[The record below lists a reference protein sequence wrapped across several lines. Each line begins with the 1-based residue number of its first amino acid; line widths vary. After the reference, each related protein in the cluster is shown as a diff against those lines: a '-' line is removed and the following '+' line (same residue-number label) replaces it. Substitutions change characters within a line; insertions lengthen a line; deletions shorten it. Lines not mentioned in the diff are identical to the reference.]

1 MDCAAVEPLAA
12 ELALGLVAGP
22 TRAEALAHIETCA
35 ACRALVDSL
44 SATADEVMLLA
55 PSAEPSSG
63 FEQRML
69 AALSPVRAIERPR
82 VPRWPIVVAAAAAVA
97 ALLVVGLNL
106 RSPATTVREAEMRT
120 ATGRVVGDAY
130 VHDGDPAWVF
140 VAVPGWT
147 DARGD
152 GAPKQYEVRL
162 TMHDGTSR
170 LLPGGDL
177 DGGDG
182 GWGTVLPVDASQIR
196 EVALVDDSGTAW
208 CSATL

>member
-12 ELALGLVAGP
+12 ELALGLFAGP

-35 ACRALVDSL
+35 TCRALVDSL
-44 SATADEVMLLA
+44 SAAADDVMLLA
-55 PSAEPSSG
+55 PSAVPSSG
-63 FEQRML
+63 FEQRVL
-69 AALSPVRAIERPR
+69 AALSPVRPVERSR
-82 VPRWPIVVAAAAAVA
+82 SRRWPILAAAAAVIA
-97 ALLVVGLNL
+97 VVAVGLSV
-106 RSPATTVREAEMRT
+106 RSHPPAVREAEMRT

-130 VHDGDPAWVF
+130 VHRGDPSWVV

-147 DARGD
+147 DTRGS

-162 TMHDGTSR
+162 TMNDGTSR
-170 LLPGGDL
+170 VLPGGDL

-182 GWGTVLPVDASQIR
+182 AWGTVLPIDASQIHQ
-196 EVALVDDSGTAW
+196 VALVDDDGAVW

>member
-35 ACRALVDSL
+35 SCRALVDSL

-63 FEQRML
+63 FEQRVL
-69 AALSPVRAIERPR
+69 TALSPVRSRERVR
-82 VPRWPIVVAAAAAVA
+82 RRRWPILAAAAAVV
-97 ALLVVGLNL
+97 ALLAIGLSL
-106 RSPATTVREAEMRT
+106 RSHPSAVREAEMRT

-130 VHDGDPAWVF
+130 VHSGDPAWVF

-147 DARGD
+147 DTRGS
-152 GAPKQYEVRL
+152 GAPKQYQVRL
-162 TMHDGTSR
+162 TMNDGTSR
-170 LLPGGDL
+170 VLPGGDL

-182 GWGTVLPVDASQIR
+182 GWGTVLPVDASQIQQ
-196 EVALVDDSGTAW
+196 VALVDDDGAVW

>member
-1 MDCAAVEPLAA
+1 
-12 ELALGLVAGP
+12 LVVGP

-44 SATADEVMLLA
+44 AVAADDVMLLA
-55 PSAEPSSG
+55 PPAEPSSG
-63 FEQRML
+63 FEQRVL
-69 AALSPVRAIERPR
+69 AAMTPVRSISRVRRWRRPLL
-82 VPRWPIVVAAAAAVA
+82 AAAAAIVA
-97 ALLVVGLNL
+97 LVVLVTVGLDL
-106 RSPATTVREAEMRT
+106 RSGSPAVQEAEMRT
-120 ATGRVVGDAY
+120 ASGRVVGDAY
-130 VHDGDPAWVF
+130 VHRGDPAWVF

-147 DARGD
+147 DTRGT
-152 GAPKQYEVRL
+152 GLPKQYAVRL